1 MQLTS
6 HIKVLTNVSEIS
18 VPLISY
24 NGKLQIVSRD
34 TLVAIDSILFFN
46 LASPVCQRRSLAKYR
61 LGGPSQENPNFLHA
75 DQSEP
80 GRIAV
85 ASRDQLAAD
94 ERNGSVRMWL
104 GGP

>member
-1 MQLTS
+1 M
-6 HIKVLTNVSEIS
+6 LTNVSEIS

-34 TLVAIDSILFFN
+34 TLVVAIDSILFLN

-61 LGGPSQENPNFLHA
+61 IGGPSQENPNFLHA

-80 GRIAV
+80 GRTAV
-85 ASRDQLAAD
+85 APRDQLAAD
-94 ERNGSVRMWL
+94 ERNGSVRMRP